1 MEYKEWNETIELSN
15 ETASTSKIYRESIS
29 RISMDRSVRRIH
41 THALIVAATLKL
53 TFNLA

>member
-1 MEYKEWNETIELSN
+1 MEYKEWNETIEFSN